1 MPSRNARRAK
11 RYEGDTALKRRYT
24 FIGAAKALGVGADAV
39 MKRVARGTV
48 EHEKVDNTVYVRLD
62 NGQDG
67 GTNGDGAELL
77 EANRVSD
84 EIGRLAYVVLRT
96 VNRMQAKGSTVRIV
110 TPRDPEVAHE
120 LGMDPDEDRL
130 LRAVEYL
137 LEQGYVVP
145 AGIDLPR
152 GDYTIAP
159 AGLEWL
165 EMGVTES
172 PEAPGEEAIEPV
184 EDTTELPQEQLPRR
198 LSQPLIEA
206 RKQLDREP
214 IERPWWR
221 RMFGG

>member
-1 MPSRNARRAK
+1 MRHVRAL
-11 RYEGDTALKRRYT
+11 T
-24 FIGAAKALGVGADAV
+24 
-39 MKRVARGTV
+39 
-48 EHEKVDNTVYVRLD
+48 
-62 NGQDG
+62 
-67 GTNGDGAELL
+67 
-77 EANRVSD
+77 VSD
-84 EIGRLAYVVLRT
+84 EIARLAYVVLRT
-96 VNRMQAKGSTVRIV
+96 VNRTQAKGTTTRIV

-152 GDYTIAP
+152 GAYTIAP
-159 AGLEWL
+159 AGLAWL
-165 EMGVTES
+165 EMGVRES

-214 IERPWWR
+214 IDRPWWR